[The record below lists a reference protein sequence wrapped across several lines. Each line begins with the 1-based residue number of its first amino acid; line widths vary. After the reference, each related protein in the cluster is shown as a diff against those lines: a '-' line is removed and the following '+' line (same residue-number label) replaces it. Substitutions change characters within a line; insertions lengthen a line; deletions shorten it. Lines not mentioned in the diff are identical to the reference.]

1 MIRFLLLFASVA
13 AAISL
18 VWYAAGRPVPLP
30 KASLASGDRLNC
42 LSYAPFRGEQAPF
55 MPHLAIPER
64 QVDADLAQLA
74 KVTSCVRTYS
84 SRGPQ
89 AAVAKLARKYG
100 MTVLQGIWIGR
111 SPAENRREIEDGL
124 RLARVYPDTVRAL
137 IVGNET
143 LLRGELGPA
152 RIKAYL
158 AEVRDRATQPATYAD
173 VWEFWIKAPELAEAA
188 DFITIHILPYW
199 EDKPVRATEALQH
212 VREIRAEVQAE
223 FPDHEILI
231 GEVGWPSAGRMR
243 DGALPSPAN
252 QALVL
257 EGVAAAAQREGWKV
271 NLIEAYDQPWKR
283 LLEGT
288 VGGYWG
294 LFSAHA
300 RDAKFRFGEPVSN
313 QPHWRLIAGI
323 GIVVA
328 FYVFLSGWLGASARR
343 VVTANSRAV
352 ALIALTAGLVAGWAG
367 INLPME
373 SPELGDRFRSVLLFV
388 LAIVV
393 PGVAA
398 YSVARGEPLYGLAAA
413 LNIHL
418 AKRRDWPERILVVLL
433 AATVVAAIHVAL
445 GLVFD
450 PRYKDFPL
458 APLTAAIVSLAIV
471 AFSNRAP
478 SAGSPGASELA
489 LAATLCGSAMFI
501 VVNESAANWQAV
513 WLSLLLVLLGLTTV
527 RARPAQD

>member
-1 MIRFLLLFASVA
+1 MTRSLLLFALVA
-13 AAISL
+13 AAISV
-18 VWYAAGRPVPLP
+18 VWYGAGRPVPLP
-30 KASLASGDRLNC
+30 KASLAAGDRLNC
-42 LSYAPFRGEQAPF
+42 LSHAPFRGEQAPF

-74 KVTSCVRTYS
+74 NVTSCVRTYS

-100 MTVLQGIWIGR
+100 LTVLQGIWIGR
-111 SPAENRREIEDGL
+111 SPAENRREIEEGL

-152 RIKAYL
+152 RIKSYL
-158 AEVRDRATQPATYAD
+158 KEVRDRAKQPATYAD
-173 VWEFWIKAPELAEAA
+173 VWEFWLKAPELAEAA

-199 EDKPVRATEALQH
+199 EDEPVPATEALEH
-212 VREIRAEVQAE
+212 VRAIRAEVQAK
-223 FPDHEILI
+223 FPNHEILI

-257 EGVAAAAQREGWKV
+257 EGVAAAAAKEGWKV

-294 LFSAHA
+294 LFSAHT
-300 RDAKFRFGEPVSN
+300 REAKFQFGEPVSN
-313 QPHWRLIAGI
+313 QPYWRLIVGVGI
-323 GIVVA
+323 AVA
-328 FYVFLSGWLGASARR
+328 FYVFLAGWAGASDRR
-343 VVTANSRAV
+343 ESRANRAAV

-367 INLPME
+367 INLPIE
-373 SPELGDRFRSVLLFV
+373 SPEQGDRFRSVFLFV
-388 LAIVV
+388 LAIVL

-398 YSVARGEPLYGLAAA
+398 YSVARGEPLYGLAVA
-413 LNIHL
+413 LNSRL
-418 AKRRDWPERILVVLL
+418 ARRHDWPEPILVILL

-478 SAGSPGASELA
+478 SAGPPGAAEIA
-489 LAATLCGSAMFI
+489 IAATLCGSAMFI

-527 RARPAQD
+527 RARPVQD

>member
-1 MIRFLLLFASVA
+1 MIRSLLLFALVA

-18 VWYAAGRPVPLP
+18 VWYAAGRPVALP

-64 QVDADLAQLA
+64 QVDADLDQLA

-89 AAVAKLARKYG
+89 AAVAKLARKHG
-100 MTVLQGIWIGR
+100 LTVLQGIWIGR

-158 AEVRDRATQPATYAD
+158 EEVRARAKQPVTYAD
-173 VWEFWIKAPELAEAA
+173 VWEFWLKAPELAEAA

-199 EDKPVRATEALQH
+199 EDEPVRAEEALEH

-223 FPDHEILI
+223 FPDHEILL

-257 EGVAAAAQREGWKV
+257 EGVAAAAQKEGWKV

-294 LFSAHA
+294 LFSADT
-300 RDAKFRFGEPVSN
+300 REAKFRFGEPVSN
-313 QPHWRLIAGI
+313 QPYWRLIAGV
-323 GIVVA
+323 GIAVA
-328 FYVFLSGWLGASARR
+328 FYVFLAGWVGASDRR
-343 VVTANSRAV
+343 AGTNNFAV

-373 SPELGDRFRSVLLFV
+373 SPEQGDRFRSVFLFV
-388 LAIVV
+388 LAIVL

-398 YSVARGEPLYGLAAA
+398 YSVARSEPLYGLAAA
-413 LNIHL
+413 LNLPL
-418 AKRRDWPERILVVLL
+418 ARRRDWPERVLVLL
-433 AATVVAAIHVAL
+433 LACTVVAAIHVAL

-471 AFSNRAP
+471 AFSNRAN
-478 SAGSPGASELA
+478 AVTDPGAAELA
-489 LAATLCGSAMFI
+489 IAATLCGSAMFI
-501 VVNESAANWQAV
+501 IVNETAANWQAV

-527 RARPAQD
+527 RARPVQD

>member
-1 MIRFLLLFASVA
+1 MIRFLLLFALLA
-13 AAISL
+13 AVISL
-18 VWYAAGRPVPLP
+18 VWYGAGRPVPLP
-30 KASLASGDRLNC
+30 KASLAAGDRLNC

-89 AAVAKLARKYG
+89 AAVAKLARKHG
-100 MTVLQGIWIGR
+100 LTVLQGIWIGR
-111 SPAENRREIEDGL
+111 SLAENRREIEHGL
-124 RLARVYPDTVRAL
+124 RLARVHPDTVRAL

-158 AEVRDRATQPATYAD
+158 KEVRDRARQPATYAD
-173 VWEFWIKAPELAEAA
+173 VWEFWLKAPELAEAA

-199 EDKPVRATEALQH
+199 EDGPMRATEALAH
-212 VREIRAEVQAE
+212 IRDIRAEVQAE

-257 EGVAAAAQREGWKV
+257 EGVAAAAAKEGWKV

-294 LFSAHA
+294 LFSADT
-300 RDAKFRFGEPVSN
+300 REAKFQFGEPVSN

-328 FYVFLSGWLGASARR
+328 FYVFLSGWAGASGRR
-343 VVTANSRAV
+343 AETNDFAV
-352 ALIALTAGLVAGWAG
+352 PLIALTAGLVAGWAG

-373 SPELGDRFRSVLLFV
+373 SPEPGDRFRSVFLFV
-388 LAIVV
+388 LAVAL

-413 LNIHL
+413 LNSRL
-418 AKRRDWPERILVVLL
+418 ARQRDWPERILVVLL
-433 AATVVAAIHVAL
+433 AATVVAATHVAL

-471 AFSNRAP
+471 AFGNRAD
-478 SAGSPGASELA
+478 AAAVPGAAEVA
-489 LAATLCGSAMFI
+489 IAATLFGSAIFI

-527 RARPAQD
+527 RARRVQD